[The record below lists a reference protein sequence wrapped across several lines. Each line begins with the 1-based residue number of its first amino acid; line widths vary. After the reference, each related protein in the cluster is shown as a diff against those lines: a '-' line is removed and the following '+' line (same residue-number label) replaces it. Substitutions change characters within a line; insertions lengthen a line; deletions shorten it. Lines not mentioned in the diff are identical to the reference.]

1 MPSPSAPPPS
11 AISSTVPSSTK
22 SHHDS
27 HHRSSASS
35 SSPSSVDQEPPTA
48 NVQEVSWDNAGG
60 YKGRA
65 ESFTGLTA
73 FRVEELSD
81 VSAENVEKAR
91 NLSVVMQNLADAN
104 ILYLRCFQLL
114 KLGGLEAE
122 IPRLVVFGQQSMGKT
137 TLLDFIMGGPIG
149 YSSTDTGTRQPVVI
163 MLKPSE
169 TGRIECSLAGQDMDV
184 KSLQDAMKERM
195 SAAGETISAEEL
207 EVELAVP
214 GGVHAVFVD
223 LPGIKDDSKSGAE
236 LTRSVVRGYVQNN
249 PNDLYIL
256 VKKASDDPANW
267 PWSLREFILSPAPK
281 GLGLTPKQTVVV
293 GTRAKD
299 FLANEKN
306 DVRSQQQLLDR
317 VQKRAVKDS
326 NNNPLPLFFLELF
339 SLSIELKDSFDF
351 LAKRDDM
358 NFQIRAGRQ
367 QVLELLTNSFEALGS
382 LKNRQ
387 VLLDYFDVEKF
398 KKELNVKFQV
408 LLNDQLGVLER
419 RLIKKRLE
427 TQKRIGELEDQI
439 SQQGPQSV
447 REYMKLYL
455 RELLETVT
463 ELVTGNYT
471 IIRLPEAGDRFL
483 ATYGGNLL
491 DNLREG
497 HQLAMDL
504 FPEKEHYDPEFLEKI
519 VVHTEE
525 IFARHEAMDS
535 SVPRDNVPKD
545 VEGRVFVHA
554 GQLVR
559 FVLSRDETNLFGL
572 VQSVQLSDAG
582 TSPSTDPTSNPP
594 DAAAAPA
601 PSQRS
606 PRTSTSATVDAA
618 ATHKNIVVTFYFRP
632 SGLGSQFE
640 EGAGGGGG
648 QDQTQNKTV
657 ERSRLTILVP
667 LMEAVSPNKIPSEGV
682 RCWQRTYRADG
693 WVGLEEVQV
702 LSMQPQSGSS
712 VELGGETDEGRRIGG
727 GEAVIATI
735 LSGAAAPSPS
745 EKKSG
750 FASFVSSVG
759 RKTAAVASGV
769 TLGERQSVKLEELF
783 IDSPNESGSERSGN
797 VATRASKNVSAMQRI
812 AGEFAENKL
821 LNQLSMTHLGRWLKF
836 HVVNLEPDRRFSEDV
851 LLQMMRSVRHVIDKA
866 DWEPLVAD
874 LLQANVRGGMLQVAR
889 LSACA
894 AAAALRRI
902 LRAACAEVFRLVQTG
917 DLTAGLTFLSSNPR
931 FMEEL
936 EQALEDYCR
945 RKALDCTNAMR
956 DMIFEQTHAIHFEM
970 IEDFFD
976 GCKQFENDFLD
987 GNLMEGVAQRV
998 KESLA
1003 VRKQRLGIA
1012 DVYSRHQNSGAPNSM
1027 IYEEVRMQFWV
1038 VKMLLAAP
1046 LTTKLY
1052 MYFVKDI
1059 KDKSMHLASEQ
1070 KYTMSCESD
1079 LERSLQETILSEKTA
1094 AGRYLPR
1101 SDDDLM
1107 SYFDLSVNKDEL
1119 LLKIHAARRTE
1130 EYVKLALD
1138 GVSKLRQQ
1146 IHKQGGV
1153 DFLMRLDISGT
1164 VAPGA
1169 TR

>member
-1 MPSPSAPPPS
+1 
-11 AISSTVPSSTK
+11 
-22 SHHDS
+22 
-27 HHRSSASS
+27 
-35 SSPSSVDQEPPTA
+35 
-48 NVQEVSWDNAGG
+48 
-60 YKGRA
+60 
-65 ESFTGLTA
+65 
-73 FRVEELSD
+73 
-81 VSAENVEKAR
+81 
-91 NLSVVMQNLADAN
+91 
-104 ILYLRCFQLL
+104 
-114 KLGGLEAE
+114 
-122 IPRLVVFGQQSMGKT
+122 
-137 TLLDFIMGGPIG
+137 MGGPIG

-163 MLKPSE
+163 MLRPSE
-169 TGRIECSLAGQDMDV
+169 SGRIECSLAGKQMDV
-184 KSLQDAMKERM
+184 KALQEAMKERM
-195 SAAGETISAEEL
+195 IAAGENISAEEL

-223 LPGIKDDSKSGAE
+223 LPGIKDDSKSGAQ

-317 VQKRAVKDS
+317 VRKRAVKDS
-326 NNNPLPLFFLELF
+326 NSNPLPLFFLELF
-339 SLSIELKDSFDF
+339 SLSMELKDSLDF
-351 LAKRDDM
+351 VAKRDSM
-358 NFQIRAGRQ
+358 NHQIRAGRQ
-367 QVLELLTNSFEALGS
+367 QVLELLTTSFEPLGS

-387 VLLDYFDVEKF
+387 ILLDYFDVEKF
-398 KKELNVKFQV
+398 KKELNVKFQM

-419 RLIKKRLE
+419 RLIKKRVE
-427 TQKRIGELEDQI
+427 TQKRIAELEDQI
-439 SQQGPQSV
+439 GQQSPQSV

-455 RELLETVT
+455 RELLDTVT

-483 ATYGGNLL
+483 ATYGGNLR
-491 DNLREG
+491 DNLQEG
-497 HQLAMDL
+497 HELAMEL

-519 VVHTEE
+519 LNHTEE
-525 IFARHEAMDS
+525 IFLRLEAMDS
-535 SVPRDNVPKD
+535 VSQVNVPKD
-545 VEGRVFVHA
+545 SEGRVLVQA

-572 VQSVQLSDAG
+572 VQSVQLSDTIA
-582 TSPSTDPTSNPP
+582 SPSTSTEPGPNAP
-594 DAAAAPA
+594 DAAAAPSSSQPS
-601 PSQRS
+601 PSQPS
-606 PRTSTSATVDAA
+606 PRSADATPPIPA
-618 ATHKNIVVTFYFRP
+618 PVGPVHKDIVVTFYFRP

-640 EGAGGGGG
+640 DGSSGAG

-667 LMEAVSPNKIPSEGV
+667 LMEVVSPTKIPSEGIT
-682 RCWQRTYRADG
+682 CWKRTYRPDG

-702 LSMQPQSGSS
+702 LSVQPQES
-712 VELGGETDEGRRIGG
+712 VGMASEPSDGRLWRG

-735 LSGAAAPSPS
+735 VSAGTVPPK
-745 EKKSG
+745 EKKSSFSG
-750 FASFVSSVG
+750 FMS
-759 RKTAAVASGV
+759 
-769 TLGERQSVKLEELF
+769 TLGVKSGDAKAATLGDRQTVKLEELF
-783 IDSPNESGSERSGN
+783 MNSPDETGGKRINKCAAGGN
-797 VATRASKNVSAMQRI
+797 RNISAMQRI
-812 AGEFAENKL
+812 AGEFAESKL

-836 HVVNLEPDRRFSEDV
+836 HVCNLEPDRRFSEDV
-851 LLQMMRSVRHVIDKA
+851 LLQMMRSVRHVVDKA

-889 LSACA
+889 LSACS

-902 LRAACAEVFRLVQTG
+902 LRASCAEVFRQVQGG
-917 DLTAGLTFLSSNPR
+917 DLSTGLTFLSSNPR
-931 FMEEL
+931 FIEEL

-945 RKALDCTNAMR
+945 RKAMECTNAMR

-976 GCKQFENDFLD
+976 GCRQFENDFLD
-987 GNLMEGVAQRV
+987 CNHMEGVTKRV
-998 KESLA
+998 KDSLA
-1003 VRKQRLGIA
+1003 SRKQRLGIA
-1012 DVYSRHQNSGAPNSM
+1012 DVYSRHEGTGAPNNM